1 MRERILYQ
9 FLLEADNES
18 GRLRNALHI
27 GQNED
32 HNNVDDTGIDYQ
44 ADTIYVRFKD
54 TAPAE
59 TVGQLADTILVLDS
73 VKDAIV
79 ISNNLIKKVD
89 GTKVVYVLKNGEK
102 TAVEVETGLSTGS
115 QTEIRS
121 GLKEGDEIVIR

>member
-1 MRERILYQ
+1 MFVSRIPP
-9 FLLEADNES
+9 
-18 GRLRNALHI
+18 LRK
-27 GQNED
+27 QC
-32 HNNVDDTGIDYQ
+32 
-44 ADTIYVRFKD
+44 
-54 TAPAE
+54 
-59 TVGQLADTILVLDS
+59 VLDS

-115 QTEIRS
+115 QTEIKS

>member
-1 MRERILYQ
+1 MTVLFFMTPTKSLRIIREEQ
-9 FLLEADNES
+9 K
-18 GRLRNALHI
+18 
-27 GQNED
+27 ED

-79 ISNNLIKKVD
+79 ISNNLIKR
-89 GTKVVYVLKNGEK
+89 L
-102 TAVEVETGLSTGS
+102 TA
-115 QTEIRS
+115 QR
-121 GLKEGDEIVIR
+121 